1 MAEVTIR
8 PITYDDTEDIIRWR
22 NSDFVR
28 SRFIDQTLFTKESH
42 EKWLKN
48 FVETGKVDV
57 TIYKD
62 VTSMGTIKK
71 DDYTSL
77 TLSETGKVAQFI
89 ILFNEKSV
97 GSVYLR
103 DIDYDK
109 KSAEYGIFIGE
120 ESARGNGVGTKSAA
134 LILQYAFEE
143 LKLEKIFLRVYKD
156 NTGAVK
162 SYIKAGFKDNG
173 RSEKVNV
180 NGESREVIFMEL
192 EKKDFEKR

>member
-48 FVETGKVDV
+48 FV
-57 TIYKD
+57 
-62 VTSMGTIKK
+62 
-71 DDYTSL
+71 
-77 TLSETGKVAQFI
+77 ETGKVAQFI

-162 SYIKAGFKDNG
+162 SYIKVGFKDNG
-173 RSEKVNV
+173 RSERVNV

>member
-48 FVETGKVDV
+48 FVETGKV
-57 TIYKD
+57 
-62 VTSMGTIKK
+62 
-71 DDYTSL
+71 
-77 TLSETGKVAQFI
+77 AQFI
-89 ILFNEKSV
+89 ILLNEKSV

-120 ESARGNGVGTKSAA
+120 ESARGKGVGTKSAR
-134 LILQYAFEE
+134 LILEYAFCE

-156 NTGAVK
+156 NAGAVK
-162 SYIKAGFKDNG
+162 SYEKAGFVSNG
-173 RSEKVNV
+173 KIENIEV
-180 NGESREVIFMEL
+180 NGEKRDVIFMEL

>member
-8 PITYDDTEDIIRWR
+8 PITYGDTEDIIRWR

-28 SRFIDQTLFTKESH
+28 SRFIDQRLFTKESH
-42 EKWLKN
+42 ENWLKN
-48 FVETGKVDV
+48 YV
-57 TIYKD
+57 
-62 VTSMGTIKK
+62 
-71 DDYTSL
+71 
-77 TLSETGKVAQFI
+77 ETGKVAQFI
-89 ILFNEKSV
+89 ILLDKKSV

-120 ESARGNGVGTKSAA
+120 ESARGQGVGTKSAA

-156 NTGAVK
+156 NLGAVK
-162 SYIKAGFKDNG
+162 SYTKVGFKDNG
-173 RSEKVNV
+173 NVEKVDV
-180 NGESREVIFMEL
+180 NGESREVIFIEL